1 MDVNVDNI
9 IISLLDKTKTISK
22 YFIGIKFD
30 KSIRPLDHYKTILQM
45 SGYVKTFKV
54 KYEYK
59 DTNNKLMS
67 CCIDVEKLLKK
78 YKALSI
84 KIKDL
89 KSITLNTLPVYD
101 DRYGK
106 NKKNI

>member
-1 MDVNVDNI
+1 
-9 IISLLDKTKTISK
+9 
-22 YFIGIKFD
+22 
-30 KSIRPLDHYKTILQM
+30 M

-78 YKALSI
+78 YKPLSI

-106 NKKNI
+106 NKKKHLNSIKVNTNFRGLNVAEDDIECEAFTVIPIGSLPV

>member
-1 MDVNVDNI
+1 
-9 IISLLDKTKTISK
+9 
-22 YFIGIKFD
+22 
-30 KSIRPLDHYKTILQM
+30 
-45 SGYVKTFKV
+45 
-54 KYEYK
+54 
-59 DTNNKLMS
+59 MS

-106 NKKNI
+106 NKKNV